1 MFRWAQQIADK
12 YPHTANL
19 PEGSEL
25 PLIIDFSLTQSSLE
39 QVFLRLAENSH
50 DSQLDLRDRQTLAQ
64 PSRSLLESRILPAN
78 YPA

>member
-1 MFRWAQQIADK
+1 MFRQIQQICDK

-39 QVFLRLAENSH
+39 QVFLRLAEKSH
-50 DSQLDLRDRQTLAQ
+50 EETPPPTGTATNFFLRSRWDFLDRA
-64 PSRSLLESRILPAN
+64 P
-78 YPA
+78 